1 MDVLGKEPDT
11 RMFPPYWE
19 RQDNNLMLLSLYDYD
34 YLKGNSLEKSLA
46 ILLFSITLEV
56 KIK

>member
-1 MDVLGKEPDT
+1 
-11 RMFPPYWE
+11 
-19 RQDNNLMLLSLYDYD
+19 MLLSLYDYD
-34 YLKGNSLEKSLA
+34 YLKGNSLKKSVA